1 MDVRDVKPPECR
13 HRPAESGAVLIMFG
27 VLLASQVTDPARA
40 EADRV
45 WTISAQSSV
54 EQDKGQ
60 ESKLP
65 VRPRKDPVPVQSI
78 SQEPVSPPAKPPIL
92 KNDDTK
98 PKKDNGEEGTDIEG
112 QGKKTVSSL
121 ILTVKLAM
129 LADPRLF
136 PYEIEVESDSEEI
149 TLSGKVPS
157 ETEKAA
163 AEKIAGAVPT
173 VKSVVNKLEVNK
185 ELQDVLKHKQDE
197 IITRRVKEE
206 FAKSATVT
214 AAKFEVKTDQG
225 VVSLSGTVR
234 FQVVVFE
241 AAEAARRVPGV
252 KAVKTDKVKIE
263 SEG

>member
-1 MDVRDVKPPECR
+1 MDVRDLKRPECR
-13 HRPAESGAVLIMFG
+13 HKSADSGAALIMFG
-27 VLLASQVTDPARA
+27 VLLAGQVTDPARA
-40 EADRV
+40 EADRG
-45 WTISAQSSV
+45 WTISAQFSV
-54 EQDKGQ
+54 ELDKGQ
-60 ESKLP
+60 DSKLP
-65 VRPRKDPVPVQSI
+65 IRPQKDPFPAQSV
-78 SQEPVSPPAKPPIL
+78 SQEPVPAPVKPPIL
-92 KNDDTK
+92 KNDETK
-98 PKKDNGEEGTDIEG
+98 PKKDNGEEGTEKEG
-112 QGKKTVSSL
+112 LGKKTVSSL

-136 PYEIEVESDSEEI
+136 PYEIEVEGKSEEI

-157 ETEKAA
+157 EMEKAA

-173 VKSVVNKLEVNK
+173 VKSVINKLEVNK
-185 ELQDVLKHKQDE
+185 ELQDALKHKQDE
-197 IITRRVKEE
+197 IITQRVKEE

-214 AAKFEVKTDQG
+214 AAKFELKTEEG